1 MNNKKLTEQQI
12 QQIRHNI
19 TKGMPNKVDYH
30 LEVMDGM
37 YKGD

>member
-1 MNNKKLTEQQI
+1 MKHKPTTKQFQQI
-12 QQIRHNI
+12 WHDL